1 VAAAPTAAME
11 TITTRLDDPEREAGE
26 RKLDWAR
33 EHMPILAAL
42 RERFETEQP
51 LAGERVGMAMHVEAK
66 TGVLVELLAA
76 AGAEVTIT
84 GCNPLST
91 PDDVS
96 AALDARPGITSYARH
111 DVDDE
116 EYYGALDAVA
126 RVEPTVTVDDGC
138 DLVTLLHDEY
148 PDLLDT
154 VVGGCEETTTG
165 VHRLRAMDDDGAL
178 RYPVF
183 AVNDTP
189 TKRLFDN
196 VHGTGESVLANVAMT
211 TNLTVAG
218 KTVVVAGYG
227 HCGRGVA
234 RKAEGWDAHVV
245 VTEVDSRK
253 ALEAH
258 MDGHEV
264 LPMAEA
270 AAEGD
275 LFVTTTG
282 NRDVIVDEHLDRMR
296 DGAVLANAGHFD
308 VEVDVDGLADRAVAR
323 REVRPGVEEFE
334 LSDGRR
340 LHLLAEG
347 RLVNLAGPLSM
358 GHPVEVMDQ
367 SFGVQA
373 LCVRELVEGAYGAGV
388 HDVPDAVDREVARV
402 KLDAEGVE
410 HDELTD
416 AQAAYLDS
424 WRHGT

>member
-1 VAAAPTAAME
+1 M
-11 TITTRLDDPEREAGE
+11 
-26 RKLDWAR
+26 
-33 EHMPILAAL
+33 
-42 RERFETEQP
+42 
-51 LAGERVGMAMHVEAK
+51 
-66 TGVLVELLAA
+66 
-76 AGAEVTIT
+76 
-84 GCNPLST
+84 LS
-91 PDDVS
+91 
-96 AALDARPGITSYARH
+96 
-111 DVDDE
+111 
-116 EYYGALDAVA
+116 
-126 RVEPTVTVDDGC
+126 
-138 DLVTLLHDEY
+138 
-148 PDLLDT
+148 
-154 VVGGCEETTTG
+154 
-165 VHRLRAMDDDGAL
+165 
-178 RYPVF
+178 
-183 AVNDTP
+183 
-189 TKRLFDN
+189 
-196 VHGTGESVLANVAMT
+196 NVAMT

-253 ALEAH
+253 ALEAY

-282 NRDVIVDEHLDRMR
+282 NRDVIVGDHFDRMR
-296 DGAVLANAGHFD
+296 DGAILANAGHFD
-308 VEVDVDGLADRAVAR
+308 VEVDVDELGDRAVAR

-334 LSDGRR
+334 LADGRR

-373 LCVRELVEGAYGAGV
+373 LCVRELVEGAYEAGV

-402 KLDAEGVE
+402 KLDAEGVA
-410 HDELTD
+410 HDSLTD
-416 AQAAYLDS
+416 VQEEYLGS
-424 WRHGT
+424 WQHGT